1 VGSLIHWFSRNHVAA
16 NFLML
21 VIMII
26 GLLTWMRLKKEIFPE
41 TAVDAVAISVPYPNA
56 SPEETETGVCVPI
69 EEAIQ
74 DIDGLDRITSTA
86 TESAGVVVVEIK
98 SGYDVR
104 NIMDDIKTRID
115 AITTFA
121 ENTEQPIIEELLI
134 RNQVLSVAVS
144 AETDEKTLQS
154 IAEKIRD
161 GLLSYSPR
169 EAVGVFEK
177 FKRLFGRG
185 VDNPITQVELT
196 GVRPYE
202 ISIEVSEDTL
212 RSHQLTLE
220 QVAAAVRKSS
230 LDLPGGSVRTA
241 AGEVLIKAEG
251 KRYRDKE
258 FLDIPVFTRPDG
270 SELLLGAIA
279 KVIDGFEEVDM
290 KSRFDTR
297 SAIVVNVYRVGNE
310 DTLRVA
316 EAVEEYIKQARL
328 TLPEGVAIEMWF
340 DQSKALKG
348 RMNLLARNGVFGLL
362 LVFGV
367 LALFLRPSL
376 AFLVSVGIPVS
387 FAGAVAMMPYTDISI
402 NMITLFAFILVLGI
416 VVDDAIVVGE
426 NVYRRIRLGEDPRDA
441 AWKGTHEVGVVVIFG
456 VLTTVVAFMPMLAVS
471 GVGGK
476 IWRNIPWIVI
486 PTLLFSLLQ
495 SKLILPSHM
504 ALLRKT
510 DPNREF
516 GPLMRLQR
524 SISHGLETFVERSY
538 QPVLRVAIRNRYPL
552 LAGFVTIFILVMS
565 LVAGGWVRWQFF
577 PEMEADMI
585 SAKVTMPKGVP
596 FETTE
601 RAVLRIEKA
610 AEELNRKFTSAG
622 QKPLIKH
629 MLASTGSQPFQTE
642 FAVGGPPAGDNL
654 GQVTL
659 ELRDADDR
667 QKSANEL
674 AAVWRE
680 LTGPIPGT
688 AELTFQSQA
697 AGGGNAIDLLLRGDD
712 LDELERAAEFVKG
725 KLNEIQG
732 VIDIADSNREGKREM
747 KLKRRLLP
755 AGEALGLRV
764 SDVANQLRRAFYGD
778 EVQRMQRG
786 RDEVKVFVRYPKDE
800 RLSLENVE
808 QMKVRTATGEEV
820 PLSEVAEFEL
830 GRGYSAISRA
840 DRKRSIKVTADV
852 DKTRAN
858 AEQVV
863 EKLQVE
869 ALDRFPDLFSGVAWS
884 FEGEQKNQRD
894 DVKQIGIGFFLA
906 LIAMFV
912 LMAIPL
918 KSYIQPLIIM
928 SVIPFGLVGA
938 VLGHIL
944 MGASLSIM
952 SLCGIVALAG
962 VVVNDSLVL
971 VDYVNRQRHAGVPV
985 AEAAW
990 QAGGIRFRPILLTS
1004 LTTFA
1009 GLSPML
1015 LETDLQAQ
1023 FLIPMAISLGF
1034 GILFATVITLFL
1046 VPCIYLMLEDV
1057 KKLFF
1062 TQETIA
1068 KWEKNARDQH
1078 LHLGEE
1084 Y

>member
-1 VGSLIHWFSRNHVAA
+1 VEKLIHWFSRNHVAA

-21 VIMII
+21 VILIL

-41 TAVDAVAISVPYPNA
+41 TAIDAVAISVPYPNA
-56 SPEETETGVCVPI
+56 SPDETETGVCVPI

-74 DIDGLDRITSTA
+74 DIDGIDRITSTA
-86 TESAGVVVVEIK
+86 AESAGAVVVEIK
-98 SGYDVR
+98 AGYDVR

-121 ENTEQPIIEELLI
+121 ENTEEPVIEELLI

-144 AETDEKTLQS
+144 AETDEKTLRK
-154 IAEKIRD
+154 IAEKVRD
-161 GLLSYSPR
+161 GLLSYQPR
-169 EAVGVFEK
+169 EAVSVFEK

-185 VDNPITQVELT
+185 IDSPITQVELT

-202 ISIEVSEDTL
+202 ISIEVSEVTL
-212 RSHQLTLE
+212 RSHQLTLAD
-220 QVAAAVRKSS
+220 VAAAVRRSS

-251 KRYRDKE
+251 KRYRDNE
-258 FLDIPVFTRPDG
+258 FLDIPVLTRPDG
-270 SELLLGAIA
+270 SELLLGSIA
-279 KVIDGFEEVDM
+279 SVIDGFEEVDL

-297 SAIVVNVYRVGNE
+297 SSIVVNVYRVGNE
-310 DTLRVA
+310 DTIRVA
-316 EAVEEYIKQARL
+316 DAVKEYIEEARL
-328 TLPEGVAIEMWF
+328 TLPEGVSLEMWF
-340 DQSKALKG
+340 DQSFYLRG
-348 RMNLLARNGVFGLL
+348 RMDLLARNGIIGLL

-376 AFLVSVGIPVS
+376 AFLVSIGIPVS

-426 NVYRRIRLGEDPRDA
+426 NVYRRIRMGEDPQEA
-441 AWKGTHEVGVVVIFG
+441 AWRGTHEVGVVVIFG
-456 VLTTVVAFMPMLAVS
+456 ILTTVVAFMPMLGVS

-486 PTLLFSLLQ
+486 PTLLFSLVQ
-495 SKLILPSHM
+495 SKLILPAHM
-504 ALLRKT
+504 AMLRKT
-510 DPNREF
+510 DPNREY

-524 SISHGLETFVERSY
+524 RISNSLESFVEHY
-538 QPVLRVAIRNRYPL
+538 YKPVLRRALANRYPL
-552 LAGFVTIFILVMS
+552 LAAFVAIFIVVMS
-565 LVAGGWVRWQFF
+565 LVASGWVKWQFF
-577 PEMEADMI
+577 PEVEADMI

-601 RAVLRIEKA
+601 RAVLRIEEA
-610 AEELNRKFTSAG
+610 ARKLNQEFTKEG
-622 QKPLIKH
+622 QEPLIRH
-629 MLASTGSQPFQTE
+629 MLASTGSQPFQTG
-642 FAVGGPPAGDNL
+642 FVVGGPPTADNL
-654 GQVTL
+654 GEVTL
-659 ELRDADDR
+659 ELRGAEDR
-667 QKSANEL
+667 DKTANEL

-680 LTGPIPGT
+680 LTGPIAGT
-688 AELTFQSQA
+688 TELAFQSQA

-712 LDELERAAEFVKG
+712 LDELQEAADFVKST
-725 KLNEIQG
+725 LNEIQG
-732 VIDIADSNREGKREM
+732 VIDIADSNRGGKREL

-764 SDVANQLRRAFYGD
+764 ADVANQLRRGFYGD

-808 QMKVRTATGEEV
+808 QMKVRTATGDEV

-830 GRGYSAISRA
+830 GRGYSTISRA
-840 DRKRSIKVTADV
+840 DRKRSVKVTADV
-852 DKTRAN
+852 DKTKAN

-863 EKLQVE
+863 AKLQTE
-869 ALDRFPDLFSGVAWS
+869 ALERFPELFPGVAWS

-938 VLGHIL
+938 VLGHIV
-944 MGASLSIM
+944 MGANLSIM
-952 SLCGIVALAG
+952 SMCGIVALSG

-971 VDYVNRQRHAGVPV
+971 VDYVNRQRHDGVPIID
-985 AEAAW
+985 AAW
-990 QAGGIRFRPILLTS
+990 NAGGIRFRPILLTS

-1009 GLSPML
+1009 GLTPML
-1015 LETDLQAQ
+1015 LETDLQAR

-1046 VPCIYLMLEDV
+1046 VPCIYLILEDV
-1057 KKLFF
+1057 KKMFF
-1062 TQETIA
+1062 KKETIEG
-1068 KWEKNARDQH
+1068 WEKNARDQH
-1078 LHLGEE
+1078 LGL
-1084 Y
+1084 

>member
-1 VGSLIHWFSRNHVAA
+1 
-16 NFLML
+16 ML
-21 VIMII
+21 VILIM

-41 TAVDAVAISVPYPNA
+41 TAIDAIAISVPYPNA
-56 SPEETETGVCVPI
+56 SPEETETGVCIPI

-74 DIDGLDRITSTA
+74 DVDGIDRVTSTA
-86 TESAGVVVVEIK
+86 AESAGAVVVEIK
-98 SGYDVR
+98 RNYDVR

-121 ENTEQPIIEELLI
+121 ENTEEPVIEELLI

-144 AETDEKTLQS
+144 AETDEKTLRAL
-154 IAEKIRD
+154 AERVRD
-161 GLLSYSPR
+161 GLLSYQPL
-169 EAVGVFEK
+169 EAVGFFEK

-202 ISIEVSEDTL
+202 ISIEVSEVTL
-212 RSHQLTLE
+212 RSHQLTLG
-220 QVAAAVRKSS
+220 QVAEAVRRSS

-241 AGEVLIKAEG
+241 AGEVLIRAQG
-251 KRYRDKE
+251 KRYIDKE
-258 FLDIPVFTRPDG
+258 FLDIPVLTRPDG
-270 SELLLGAIA
+270 SELLLGEIA
-279 KVIDGFEEVDM
+279 TVIDGFEEVDQ
-290 KSRFDTR
+290 KSRFDSR
-297 SAIVVNVYRVGNE
+297 SAIVVNVYRVGDE

-316 EAVEEYIKQARL
+316 DAVIEYIDQARL
-328 TLPEGVAIEMWF
+328 TMPKGVALEMWF
-340 DQSKALKG
+340 DQSYYLRG
-348 RMNLLARNGVFGLL
+348 RMDLLARNGVIGLL

-426 NVYRRIRLGEDPRDA
+426 NVYRRIRLGEDPHEASWR
-441 AWKGTHEVGVVVIFG
+441 GTHEVGVVVIFG
-456 VLTTVVAFMPMLAVS
+456 ILTTVVAFMPMLGVS

-486 PTLLFSLLQ
+486 PTLLFSLVQ

-510 DPNREF
+510 DPKREF
-516 GPLMRLQR
+516 GPVMRLQR
-524 SISHGLETFVERSY
+524 RISHGLEVFIQSY
-538 QPVLRVAIRNRYPL
+538 YRPLLRVALVHRYTL
-552 LAGFVTIFILVMS
+552 LASFAAVFIVVMS
-565 LVAGGWVRWQFF
+565 LVLSGWVKWQFF
-577 PEMEADMI
+577 PEVEADMI

-601 RAVLRIEKA
+601 RAVLRIESA
-610 AEELNRKFTSAG
+610 ARELNEEFTKG
-622 QKPLIKH
+622 DQKPLIRH
-629 MLASTGSQPFQTE
+629 MLASVGSHPFQTG
-642 FAVGGPPAGDNL
+642 FVVGGPPTDENL
-654 GQVTL
+654 GEVTL
-659 ELRDADDR
+659 ELRDAQTR
-667 QKSANEL
+667 EKSANEL
-674 AAVWRE
+674 AARWRE

-697 AGGGNAIDLLLRGDD
+697 AGGGNAIDLLLRGDNLEKLQEAAD
-712 LDELERAAEFVKG
+712 LVKE
-725 KLNEIQG
+725 KLSEYQG
-732 VIDIADSNREGKREM
+732 VIDIADSNRKGKREL
-747 KLKRRLLP
+747 KLKGRLLP

-764 SDVANQLRRAFYGD
+764 ADVANQLRQAFYGD

-786 RDEVKVFVRYPKDE
+786 RDEVKVFVRYPKEE
-800 RLSLENVE
+800 RLSLENIE
-808 QMKVRTATGEEV
+808 QMKVRTASGDEV
-820 PLSEVAEFEL
+820 PLPSVAEFEL
-830 GRGYSAISRA
+830 GRGYSTISRA
-840 DRKRSIKVTADV
+840 DRKRSVKITADV
-852 DKTRAN
+852 DKTKAN

-863 EKLQVE
+863 TKLQEEV
-869 ALDRFPDLFSGVAWS
+869 LDRFPTLFPGIVWS

-938 VLGHIL
+938 VVGHIL
-944 MGASLSIM
+944 MGANLSIM
-952 SLCGIVALAG
+952 SMCGIVALAG

-971 VDYVNRQRHAGVPV
+971 VDYVNRQRHDGVALEDAVREAG
-985 AEAAW
+985 A
-990 QAGGIRFRPILLTS
+990 IRFRPILLTS

-1009 GLSPML
+1009 GLTPML
-1015 LETDLQAQ
+1015 LETDLQAR

-1046 VPCIYLMLEDV
+1046 VPSVYLILEDV
-1057 KKLFF
+1057 KRLFF
-1062 TQETIA
+1062 KQELID

-1078 LHLGEE
+1078 IGL
-1084 Y
+1084 

>member
-1 VGSLIHWFSRNHVAA
+1 
-16 NFLML
+16 ML
-21 VIMII
+21 VILII
-26 GLLTWMRLKKEIFPE
+26 GALTWMRLKKEIFPE
-41 TAVDAVAISVPYPNA
+41 TAIDAVAISVPYPNA

-74 DIDGLDRITSTA
+74 DIDGIDRITSTA
-86 TESAGVVVVEIK
+86 AESAGAVVVEIK
-98 SGYDVR
+98 PGYDVR

-121 ENTEQPIIEELLI
+121 ENTEEPVIEELLI

-144 AETDEKTLQS
+144 ADTDEKTLRR
-154 IAEKIRD
+154 IAEDVRD
-161 GLLSYSPR
+161 GLLSYQPR
-169 EAVGVFEK
+169 EAVGIFEK
-177 FKRLFGRG
+177 FTRLFGRG

-202 ISIEVSEDTL
+202 ISIEVSEETL
-212 RSHQLTLE
+212 RSHQLTLSD
-220 QVAAAVRKSS
+220 VAAAVRRSS

-251 KRYRDKE
+251 KRYRDNE
-258 FLDIPVFTRPDG
+258 FLDIPVLTRPDG
-270 SELLLGAIA
+270 TELLLGAIA
-279 KVIDGFEEVDM
+279 TVVDGFEEVDL
-290 KSRFDTR
+290 KSRFDTK
-297 SAIVVNVYRVGNE
+297 SSIVVNVYRVGNE
-310 DTLRVA
+310 DTIRVA
-316 EAVEEYIKQARL
+316 DAVKEYIEEARL
-328 TLPEGVAIEMWF
+328 TLPEGVALEMWF
-340 DQSKALKG
+340 DQSFYLRG
-348 RMNLLARNGVFGLL
+348 RMELLARNGIIGLL

-376 AFLVSVGIPVS
+376 AFLVSVGIPIS

-426 NVYRRIRLGEDPRDA
+426 NVYRRIRSGEDPHEA
-441 AWKGTHEVGVVVIFG
+441 AWRGTHEVGVVVIFG
-456 VLTTVVAFMPMLAVS
+456 ILTTVVAFMPMLGVS

-486 PTLLFSLLQ
+486 PTLLFSLVQ

-510 DPNREF
+510 DPNREY
-516 GPLMRLQR
+516 GVLMRIQR
-524 SISHGLETFVERSY
+524 RISHSLEVFVEDYY
-538 QPVLRVAIRNRYPL
+538 QPVLRVALSNRYPL
-552 LAGFVTIFILVMS
+552 LAGFVAIFMLVMS
-565 LVAGGWVRWQFF
+565 LVAGGWVKWQFF
-577 PEMEADMI
+577 PEVEADMI

-596 FETTE
+596 FATTE
-601 RAVLRIEKA
+601 RAVLQIEKA
-610 AEELNRKFTSAG
+610 ARALNEKFTAG
-622 QKPLIKH
+622 DQEPLIRH
-629 MLASTGSQPFQTE
+629 MLASTGSQPFQTG
-642 FAVGGPPAGDNL
+642 FVVGGPPTADNI
-654 GQVTL
+654 GEVTL
-659 ELRDADDR
+659 ELRGAEDR
-667 QKSANEL
+667 EKSANEL
-674 AAVWRE
+674 AAEWRE

-688 AELTFQSQA
+688 TELTFQSQA

-712 LDELERAAEFVKG
+712 LDELQEAADFVKST
-725 KLNEIQG
+725 LSAYEG
-732 VIDIADSNREGKREM
+732 VIDIADSNRGGKREL

-764 SDVANQLRRAFYGD
+764 ADVANQLRQAFYGD

-786 RDEVKVFVRYPKDE
+786 RDEVKVFVRYPEEE

-808 QMKVRTATGEEV
+808 QMNVRTATGDEV
-820 PLSEVAEFEL
+820 PLSEVAEFDL
-830 GRGYSAISRA
+830 GRGYSTISRA
-840 DRKRSIKVTADV
+840 DRKRSVKVTADV
-852 DKTRAN
+852 DKTKAN

-863 EKLQVE
+863 AKLQAE
-869 ALDRFPDLFSGVAWS
+869 ALQRFPELFPGVVWS

-938 VLGHIL
+938 VLGHIV
-944 MGASLSIM
+944 MGANLSIM
-952 SLCGIVALAG
+952 SMCGIVALAG

-971 VDYVNRQRHAGVPV
+971 VDYVNRQRHDGVPV
-985 AEAAW
+985 VDAAW
-990 QAGGIRFRPILLTS
+990 RAGGIRFRPILLTS

-1009 GLSPML
+1009 GLTPML
-1015 LETDLQAQ
+1015 LETDLQAR

-1046 VPCIYLMLEDV
+1046 VPSVYLILEDV

-1062 TQETIA
+1062 KQETIDG
-1068 KWEKNARDQH
+1068 WEKNARDQH
-1078 LHLGEE
+1078 LGL
-1084 Y
+1084 

>member
-1 VGSLIHWFSRNHVAA
+1 
-16 NFLML
+16 ML

-316 EAVEEYIKQARL
+316 EAVDEYIKQARL

-416 VVDDAIVVGE
+416 VVDDAIVVG
-426 NVYRRIRLGEDPRDA
+426 
-441 AWKGTHEVGVVVIFG
+441 
-456 VLTTVVAFMPMLAVS
+456 
-471 GVGGK
+471 
-476 IWRNIPWIVI
+476 
-486 PTLLFSLLQ
+486 
-495 SKLILPSHM
+495 
-504 ALLRKT
+504 
-510 DPNREF
+510 
-516 GPLMRLQR
+516 
-524 SISHGLETFVERSY
+524 
-538 QPVLRVAIRNRYPL
+538 
-552 LAGFVTIFILVMS
+552 
-565 LVAGGWVRWQFF
+565 
-577 PEMEADMI
+577 
-585 SAKVTMPKGVP
+585 
-596 FETTE
+596 
-601 RAVLRIEKA
+601 
-610 AEELNRKFTSAG
+610 
-622 QKPLIKH
+622 
-629 MLASTGSQPFQTE
+629 
-642 FAVGGPPAGDNL
+642 
-654 GQVTL
+654 
-659 ELRDADDR
+659 
-667 QKSANEL
+667 
-674 AAVWRE
+674 
-680 LTGPIPGT
+680 
-688 AELTFQSQA
+688 
-697 AGGGNAIDLLLRGDD
+697 
-712 LDELERAAEFVKG
+712 
-725 KLNEIQG
+725 
-732 VIDIADSNREGKREM
+732 
-747 KLKRRLLP
+747 
-755 AGEALGLRV
+755 
-764 SDVANQLRRAFYGD
+764 
-778 EVQRMQRG
+778 
-786 RDEVKVFVRYPKDE
+786 
-800 RLSLENVE
+800 
-808 QMKVRTATGEEV
+808 
-820 PLSEVAEFEL
+820 
-830 GRGYSAISRA
+830 
-840 DRKRSIKVTADV
+840 
-852 DKTRAN
+852 
-858 AEQVV
+858 
-863 EKLQVE
+863 
-869 ALDRFPDLFSGVAWS
+869 
-884 FEGEQKNQRD
+884 
-894 DVKQIGIGFFLA
+894 
-906 LIAMFV
+906 
-912 LMAIPL
+912 
-918 KSYIQPLIIM
+918 
-928 SVIPFGLVGA
+928 
-938 VLGHIL
+938 
-944 MGASLSIM
+944 
-952 SLCGIVALAG
+952 
-962 VVVNDSLVL
+962 
-971 VDYVNRQRHAGVPV
+971 
-985 AEAAW
+985 
-990 QAGGIRFRPILLTS
+990 
-1004 LTTFA
+1004 
-1009 GLSPML
+1009 
-1015 LETDLQAQ
+1015 
-1023 FLIPMAISLGF
+1023 
-1034 GILFATVITLFL
+1034 
-1046 VPCIYLMLEDV
+1046 
-1057 KKLFF
+1057 
-1062 TQETIA
+1062 
-1068 KWEKNARDQH
+1068 
-1078 LHLGEE
+1078 
-1084 Y
+1084 